1 MADHPIVCTLRPG
14 ELNAR
19 ASEMFPGIV
28 ALSTSR
34 AWIENGFHLEFSAT
48 VEALNAVVMM
58 INAERQCCRFLRF
71 QLTVE
76 PDEGPLILDLI
87 GPPGTQDFLAAM
99 VDGA

>member
-1 MADHPIVCTLRPG
+1 MADQPIVCTLRPG

-19 ASEMFPGIV
+19 ASEMLPGIV

-34 AWIENGFHLEFSAT
+34 AWIEDGFHLEFSAT
-48 VEALNAVVMM
+48 AESLNAVGMM

-76 PDEGPLILDLI
+76 PDEGPLILDLT